1 MESTAIHPLRWPGYP
16 WIKRIAEI
24 ILAAV
29 LLILLWPLILVSMVA
44 VWISS
49 PGSPLYSQRRLGFRG
64 RPIVIYKIRTMYAD
78 CERATGA
85 VWSVPD
91 DARVTTV
98 GRFLRKTH
106 LDELPQLFNVVRGD
120 LSLIGPRPERPE
132 IVAKLE
138 PVVPHYSRRLEIR
151 PGLTGLAQVLQPP
164 DTDVGSV
171 RRKLELDLLYIERG
185 GPIMDLRILLLGTPL
200 HIIDYPCHKI
210 AQLMGVWV
218 GNLEPSACLDDS
230 DSGSEWFHIETSC
243 TG

>member
-1 MESTAIHPLRWPGYP
+1 M
-16 WIKRIAEI
+16 AEV

-29 LLILLWPLILVSMVA
+29 LLILLWPLILASMVA

-49 PGSPLYSQRRLGFRG
+49 PGSPLYSQKRLGLKG

-78 CERATGA
+78 CERETGA

-98 GRFLRKTH
+98 GRFLRRTH

-132 IVAKLE
+132 IVARLE
-138 PVVPHYSRRLEIR
+138 PVVPHYRRRLEIR

-171 RRKLELDLLYIERG
+171 LRKLELDFLYIEQG

-210 AQLMGVWV
+210 ARLMGVRV
-218 GNLEPSACLDDS
+218 RNLELSACLDDS
-230 DSGSEWFHIETSC
+230 DSGSEWFHVETSC

>member
-1 MESTAIHPLRWPGYP
+1 M
-16 WIKRIAEI
+16 AEI

-49 PGSPLYSQRRLGFRG
+49 PGSPLYSQRRLGLRG

-91 DARVTTV
+91 DARVTTM

-132 IVAKLE
+132 IAAQLE
-138 PVVPHYSRRLEIR
+138 PVVPHYRRRLEIR

-164 DTDVGSV
+164 DTNVGSV

-218 GNLEPSACLDDS
+218 GNLEPSACLGDS